1 MRGGVARVARLLF
14 FLLVLATGGL
24 GACGEP
30 VATPEPV
37 FLQVAGS
44 TSMYQLASDL
54 AAAYTEQSPL
64 TDIEVLGQGTQ
75 FGLNELADG
84 RADLAL
90 ASWLPVDLDE
100 RWQATAIA
108 RDGIAI
114 IVHQTNDVAGLG
126 LLQLQDL
133 FSGSVHEWA
142 GVGGASAQ
150 GEVQVVSREA
160 GSGTRDAFEAL
171 VMGERRVTPLAVV
184 VPSSGAVVEYVATH
198 PNAIGYVSMGM
209 ILPTVK
215 VLSIEG
221 EMPTP
226 QTAQQGSYP
235 LTRQLWLVAAASPT
249 DSVVAFRRFA
259 LSPAGQQVVGQSLGR
274 IR

>member
-1 MRGGVARVARLLF
+1 MRGGVARVAGQSF
-14 FLLVLATGGL
+14 FLLVLVAGGL
-24 GACGEP
+24 VACGEP

-44 TSMYQLASDL
+44 MSMAQLASDL
-54 AAAYTEQSPL
+54 AAAYTEQFPL

-75 FGLNELADG
+75 FGLNELAAG

-90 ASWLPVDLDE
+90 ASWLPADLDA

-114 IVHQTNDVAGLG
+114 IVHPTNDVAGLG

-133 FSGSVHEWA
+133 FSGRVHGWA
-142 GVGGASAQ
+142 GAGGASAQ
-150 GEVQVVSREA
+150 GQVQVVSREA

-184 VPSSGAVVEYVATH
+184 APSSEAVVEYVATH
-198 PNAIGYVSMGM
+198 PDAIGYVSMGM
-209 ILPTVK
+209 VLPAVK

-221 EMPTP
+221 EMPNP
-226 QTAQQGSYP
+226 QSAQRGSYP
-235 LTRQLWLVAAASPT
+235 LTRQLWFVSAASPT

-259 LSPAGQQVVGQSLGR
+259 LSPAGQQIVGQSLGR